1 MCDYDI
7 LFDIYDKATDFKD
20 DNEKIKYMPQLLG
33 HFYNYLN
40 NLILVLNDSINTEI
54 IISRKQKLI
63 KNIHIILNFYKNIK
77 DRNKF
82 ITIYY
87 LFIDLMTLAIIIL
100 YSYIYLEEKNTSS
113 SINIFTKYLKKN
125 KMINN
130 IKKIFSRQKK
140 DSFFRDI
147 IIEILTKIGYIN
159 PDMKNDP
166 SLYTILKERI
176 YGEIYIID
184 NLYDEIKK
192 IITEIVP
199 LTIDENDM
207 NNEIITIM
215 QYEGI
220 CWFIAFLTCIC
231 YSDLNRQIVYDN
243 INIEDFTG
251 YDIRFNNENDLIL
264 ADVNNILDNMN
275 IRYDEMFKIFVYI
288 IIKYISNDSKTYN
301 DYSSDILVKLKDII
315 KKFPIKIL
323 EKIKNAY
330 INRQIGNYTNS
341 DYNFLKN
348 KKRDEDYYGID
359 IRQQNFYKIFY
370 KILDIKIYFLIKDS
384 NFYYNFNDDDDVND
398 NSPDI
403 FLISYMNNI
412 DKIFKT
418 SLTRFEKEIK
428 IINNDTLTF
437 NSINYKLDY
446 IIFINASD
454 TPKNIYKKKNNGHAV
469 SAITHKNNEYL
480 YDSRYPI
487 FSDYYKGHNIS
498 CPLIKQKWKNKI
510 TNNYTFC
517 LKKCFYTE
525 INIDDKISKII
536 KNSSDDMCY
545 KYTNNYTCCYVKE
558 NSVMSGGTNEKLK
571 STNTKINI
579 VINNKKIQR
588 TVYINKNGIK
598 VIKYNNNIV
607 KIYNNDNRI

>member
-1 MCDYDI
+1 
-7 LFDIYDKATDFKD
+7 
-20 DNEKIKYMPQLLG
+20 
-33 HFYNYLN
+33 
-40 NLILVLNDSINTEI
+40 
-54 IISRKQKLI
+54 
-63 KNIHIILNFYKNIK
+63 
-77 DRNKF
+77 
-82 ITIYY
+82 
-87 LFIDLMTLAIIIL
+87 
-100 YSYIYLEEKNTSS
+100 
-113 SINIFTKYLKKN
+113 
-125 KMINN
+125 MINN

-147 IIEILTKIGYIN
+147 IIEILTKIGYTK

-192 IITEIVP
+192 IITEIEP

-243 INIEDFTG
+243 INIEDFKD
-251 YDIRFNNENDLIL
+251 YDIRFNSNNDLILL

-315 KKFPIKIL
+315 KNFPIKII

-330 INRQIGNYTNS
+330 INKEILNYTKS

-348 KKRDEDYYGID
+348 KKRDEDNYGID

-418 SLTRFEKEIK
+418 SLTRFGKEIK

-446 IIFINASD
+446 IIFINAYD
-454 TPKNIYKKKNNGHAV
+454 TPKNIYKKNNNGHAV

-487 FSDYYKGHNIS
+487 FSDYFMRHNIS
-498 CPLIKQKWKNKI
+498 CPLIKQTWKKKI
-510 TNNYTFC
+510 MNNYTFC